1 MSAELEAASLEV
13 IAAGPGS
20 TLQDRGRFGHQR
32 FGVSTAG
39 AADPLLLAVANTL
52 VGNDPF
58 TGAIEFTLVGDTYEV
73 AADSCRIAVA
83 GDAEV
88 VIDDQPALAWT
99 SHRLTRGQRLRI
111 GALASGARGYLA
123 VAGGFRIEPVLGSV
137 STHLRSGL
145 GGLTGSR
152 LRPGDRL
159 PLELPEVPFE
169 PELTLDP
176 RRLPARSNTLRVV
189 LGPQQSH
196 FTEAGLAAFLG
207 SEFTVTAEADRMGY
221 QLDGPVIEHADG
233 FNIISDGIPLG
244 AIQVPGTGKPIVLL
258 ADRQTTGGY
267 PKIACVMAPDV
278 AALAQ
283 LRPGARLR
291 FQAVS
296 VEEGTVAH
304 RAFAE
309 LIGNLPA
316 LIETVLAGGTLDSE
330 RLLSVNLIDG
340 VVLAGTA
347 TTGRRDRG
355 GEP

>member
-1 MSAELEAASLEV
+1 MTSTLEV

-20 TLQDRGRFGHQR
+20 TLQDKGRFGLQR

-39 AADPLLLAVANTL
+39 AADPLLLAAANAL
-52 VGNDPF
+52 VGNAAYEA
-58 TGAIEFTLVGDTYEV
+58 AIEFTLVGDTYAVE
-73 AADSCRIAVA
+73 ADSCRIAVA

-88 VIDDQPALAWT
+88 VIDGQSHPAWT
-99 SHRLTRGQRLRI
+99 SHRLTRGQRLRVS
-111 GALASGARGYLA
+111 ALSSGARGYLA
-123 VAGGFRIEPVLGSV
+123 VAGGFDAEPVLGSV

-145 GGLTGSR
+145 GGFSGTR

-159 PLELPEVPFE
+159 PLKLAEVPME
-169 PELTLDP
+169 PERALDP
-176 RRLPARSNTLRVV
+176 RRLPVRSNTLRVV

-221 QLDGPVIEHADG
+221 RLDGAVIEHADG

-244 AIQVPGTGKPIVLL
+244 AIQVPGTGKPIILL

-267 PKIACVMAPDV
+267 PKIACVIAPDV

-283 LRPGARLR
+283 LRPGAKLR
-291 FQAVS
+291 FQVVS
-296 VEEGTVAH
+296 VEEGTAAH
-304 RAFAE
+304 RAFAK

-316 LIETVLAGGTLDSE
+316 LVETAIPGGSMDSE
-330 RLLSVNLIDG
+330 RLLSLNLIDG
-340 VVLAGTA
+340 IVLAGTA
-347 TTGRRDRG
+347 TG
-355 GEP
+355 

>member
-1 MSAELEAASLEV
+1 MTSALEV

-39 AADPLLLAVANTL
+39 AADPLLLAAANTL
-52 VGNDPF
+52 VGNAADE
-58 TGAIEFTLVGDTYEV
+58 AAVEFTLVGDTYAVE
-73 AADSCRIAVA
+73 ADSCRIAVA

-88 VIDDQPALAWT
+88 VIDGQSQLAWT
-99 SHRLTRGQRLRI
+99 SHRLTRGQRLRV
-111 GALASGARGYLA
+111 GVLASGARGYLA
-123 VAGGFRIEPVLGSV
+123 VAGGFDAKPVLGSV

-145 GGLTGSR
+145 GGFSGTR

-159 PLELPEVPFE
+159 ALKLTEVPLEPER
-169 PELTLDP
+169 TLDP
-176 RRLPARSNTLRVV
+176 RRLPARSNVLRVV

-196 FTEAGLAAFLG
+196 FTENGLAAFLG

-221 QLDGPVIEHADG
+221 RLDGPMIEHAGG

-244 AIQVPGTGKPIVLL
+244 AIQVPGTGKPIILL

-267 PKIACVMAPDV
+267 PKIACVIAPDM

-283 LRPGARLR
+283 LRPGGKLR

-296 VEEGTVAH
+296 VEEGTAAH

-316 LIETVLAGGTLDSE
+316 LVETAIPGGAMDSE
-330 RLLSVNLIDG
+330 RLLSLNLIDG
-340 VVLAGTA
+340 IVLAGA
-347 TTGRRDRG
+347 APGMPESEG
-355 GEP
+355 KP

>member
-1 MSAELEAASLEV
+1 MRSALEV
-13 IAAGPGS
+13 IAAGPAS

-39 AADPLLLAVANTL
+39 AADPLLLAAANTL
-52 VGNDPF
+52 AGNAADEA
-58 TGAIEFTLVGDTYEV
+58 AIEFTLVGDTYVVE
-73 AADSCRIAVA
+73 ADSCRIAVA

-88 VIDDQPALAWT
+88 VIDGHPRLAWT
-99 SHRLTRGQRLRI
+99 SHRLTRGQRFRV
-111 GALASGARGYLA
+111 GALISGARGYLA
-123 VAGGFRIEPVLGSV
+123 VAGGFDAAPVLGSV

-145 GGLTGSR
+145 GGFSGTR
-152 LRPGDRL
+152 LRPGDSL
-159 PLELPEVPFE
+159 PLKLAEVPLE
-169 PELTLDP
+169 PERALDP
-176 RRLPARSNTLRVV
+176 RRLPTRSNVLRVV

-207 SEFTVTAEADRMGY
+207 SEFTVTTEADRMGY
-221 QLDGPVIEHADG
+221 RLDGPVIEHAGG

-244 AIQVPGTGKPIVLL
+244 AIQVPGTGKPIILL

-267 PKIACVMAPDV
+267 PKIACVIAPDV

-283 LRPGARLR
+283 LRPGVKLR

-296 VEEGTVAH
+296 VEEGTAAH

-316 LIETVLAGGTLDSE
+316 LVETAIPGGPMDSE
-330 RLLSVNLIDG
+330 RLLSLNLIDG
-340 VVLAGTA
+340 IVLAGA
-347 TTGRRDRG
+347 AAGWSDTGG
-355 GEP
+355 KS